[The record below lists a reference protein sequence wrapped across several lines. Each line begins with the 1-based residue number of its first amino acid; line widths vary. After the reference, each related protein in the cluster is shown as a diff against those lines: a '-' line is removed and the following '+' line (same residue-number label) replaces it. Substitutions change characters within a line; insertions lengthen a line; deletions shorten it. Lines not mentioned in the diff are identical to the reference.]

1 MPGRFSMASPTSG
14 VRTWLALI
22 SLLLTARTLNF
33 AQTPLLGDPSSTQVR
48 IGVFGLFHP
57 HQVTV
62 RPAEGEALILHA
74 GKDSLV
80 LEKSSGVDSVTVRI
94 SGSGV
99 VVLAGEHAIH
109 AGAVT
114 IGDRK
119 NEPVDFFLAVPE
131 RISRHYRG
139 TLEIKPSSNE
149 LLAIVIMD
157 RETAVASVV
166 AAENAPDTPLEAL
179 KAQAVAARSYLVAGR
194 GVIKISTS
202 AIQRTVSFCEHR
214 PRQEV
219 PPSLAA
225 LATRDLVLTYES
237 QAFAAMY
244 TRSCTGRSRRPAELG
259 IPSSTYPYY
268 SVECKYCRAH
278 PVRWKRRVSAQ
289 DAAKL
294 RSLDESSRLEVD
306 RRLGWAAV
314 PSNEFSMK
322 KSSDGITLEGSGQG
336 HGIGLCQ
343 SGAKAMAS
351 EGADFRQILSHYYPN
366 SQIVSSTRSA
376 APLWHRSSGQAS
388 YQPIGPAD
396 RDTR

>member
-1 MPGRFSMASPTSG
+1 MPVRFSIASPTSV

-22 SLLLTARTLNF
+22 SLLLTACTLNF
-33 AQTPLLGDPSSTQVR
+33 AQTPLLRDPSSTQVR

-57 HQVTV
+57 HQLTV
-62 RPAEGEALILHA
+62 RPSEGEALILHA

-80 LEKSSGVDSVTVRI
+80 LEKSSGVDSATVRI

-99 VVLAGEHAIH
+99 VVLAGNDVIH
-109 AGAVT
+109 ASAVT

-119 NEPVDFFLAVPE
+119 NEPVDFLLAIPE
-131 RISRHYRG
+131 KISRRYRG
-139 TLEIKPSSNE
+139 TLEIKPSSKE
-149 LLAIVIMD
+149 LLAIVIME

-166 AAENAPDTPLEAL
+166 AAENTSGTPLEAL
-179 KAQAVAARSYLVAGR
+179 KAQAIAARSYLVAGR
-194 GVIKISTS
+194 GRHQDFDFCDSTHC
-202 AIQRTVSFCEHR
+202 QFLRT
-214 PRQEV
+214 
-219 PPSLAA
+219 PPQPGSPASQA
-225 LATRDLVLTYES
+225 VLATRDLVLTYES

-278 PVRWKRRVSAQ
+278 PVRWERRVSAQ

-314 PSNEFSMK
+314 SSNEFSVK

-366 SQIVSSTRSA
+366 TQIVSSTRSA
-376 APLWHRSSGQAS
+376 APH
-388 YQPIGPAD
+388 
-396 RDTR
+396 